1 MSIIRKIYMG
11 WFWFEWMLW
20 LFLMFPIYFI
30 LLMIKPLK
38 IGGHYLNVYVWSKL
52 IFWFG
57 FIPVYRINYRENVK
71 KRQNYVVCANHSSY
85 IDIPLIFYTYRKN
98 FTIIGKA
105 ELNKIPLFGYM
116 FKNIYIAVDRQ
127 SRASKIKSYKES
139 LQAIE
144 KKSVVFFPEGTI
156 GDEIT
161 YNLLEF
167 QEGAFRLAIQ
177 KKTPILPV
185 TMPNNWVILH
195 DKGTKTGMRWKKA
208 PVIFH
213 EPIETKD
220 MTLDDVD
227 SLKDQVRNTIQAE
240 LDKWNKP
247 RIK

>member
-1 MSIIRKIYMG
+1 MG

-20 LFLMFPIYFI
+20 LFLMYPLYLIF
-30 LLMIKPLK
+30 LLIKPLQN
-38 IGGHYLNVYVWSKL
+38 GAHYLNVFVWSKL

-57 FIPVYRINYRENVK
+57 FLPVYRINYRKHVK
-71 KRQNYVVCANHSSY
+71 RKQNYVVCANHSSY
-85 IDIPLIFYTYRKN
+85 TDIPLIFYTFPKN

-116 FKNIYIAVDRQ
+116 FKTIYIAVDRQ
-127 SRASKIKSYKES
+127 SRMSKVKSYKAS
-139 LQAIE
+139 LSALD

-161 YNLLEF
+161 YNLMDF

-185 TMPNNWVILH
+185 TMPNNWLILH
-195 DKGTKTGMRWKKA
+195 DKGTKTGMRWKKV
-208 PVIFH
+208 PVVFH

-227 SLKDQVRNTIQAE
+227 DLKNKVHNIIQTE
-240 LDKWNKP
+240 LNKWNQAKTE
-247 RIK
+247 